1 MNDERYHWFDYQPLF
16 GRGAHVPL
24 PKEGEKMQ
32 SSQAR
37 AAEIEPSDITQP
49 FLLSR
54 PVDPGIN
61 L

>member
-37 AAEIEPSDITQP
+37 AAEIEPSDIMQP
-49 FLLSR
+49 FFFCLDR
-54 PVDPGIN
+54 
-61 L
+61 